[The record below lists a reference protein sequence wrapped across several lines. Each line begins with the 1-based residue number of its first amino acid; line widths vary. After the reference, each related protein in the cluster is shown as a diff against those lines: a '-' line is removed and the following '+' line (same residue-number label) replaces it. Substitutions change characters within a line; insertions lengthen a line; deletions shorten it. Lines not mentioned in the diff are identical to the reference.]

1 MHEEMYVIHLSPFS
15 IHIFFFQLA
24 GIGAKRTLIK
34 QPPAKKAQRQFERM
48 WNVSKPSGGEDGHYG
63 GGGMEEDEVLKE
75 IREGGREGG
84 R

>member
-1 MHEEMYVIHLSPFS
+1 MHEEMYDTHSSFIHIHLV
-15 IHIFFFQLA
+15 FFQLA

-63 GGGMEEDEVLKE
+63 GGGMEEDEVWKKE
-75 IREGGREGG
+75 GKGGR
-84 R
+84 